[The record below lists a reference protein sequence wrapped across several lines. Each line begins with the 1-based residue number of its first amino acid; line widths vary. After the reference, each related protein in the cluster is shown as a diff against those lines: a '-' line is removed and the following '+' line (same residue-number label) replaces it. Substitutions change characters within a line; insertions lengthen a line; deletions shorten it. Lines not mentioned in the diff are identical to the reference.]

1 MARPDTE
8 SRLALELIR
17 QRLFHGDYAHR
28 LPGERQLAE
37 ELGLSRPTVRKAITH
52 LLAEGSLLRT
62 ESGRLRLPSGDGDG
76 ARRKVIAFLHQGSSL
91 DREAALWRDGVYAAA
106 EKRGLTV
113 RSVVYEHDD
122 DLRISSALSRYDGV
136 FLLLHSRDQV
146 TPRLMKRIQ
155 ETESRVVG
163 LDQDCSSLGLRSV
176 IVFPSGSV
184 SKLLDHLRQ
193 LGHRRISCINVQAG
207 NPVIESRIS
216 AWRTYV
222 DHHGIDGELCSV
234 EDAATLDHA
243 YRAVGDRIRAGWLCS
258 GAVLCVTLQAAIG
271 TMRALYEMGVRIG
284 KDVSVCVI
292 NDEGMGPYLVPS
304 LTSLQMP
311 ARQRYVQKA
320 VDWMAGLADWK
331 IPSLVQPR
339 EARLFIGESTGPAKR
354 QSEFPLTG
362 GVKRPKTVRK

>member
-17 QRLFHGDYAHR
+17 QRLFHGDYAGR
-28 LPGERQLAE
+28 LPGERQLAV
-37 ELGLSRPTVRKAITH
+37 ELGLSRPTVRKAITQ

-62 ESGRLRLPSGDGDG
+62 ESGRLQLPSGDGDG
-76 ARRKVIAFLHQGSSL
+76 MRRKVIAFLHQGSSL
-91 DREAALWRDGVYAAA
+91 DRETALWRDGVYAAA

-136 FLLLHSRDQV
+136 FILLHSRDQV

-155 ETESRVVG
+155 EAGARVVG

-193 LGHRRISCINVQAG
+193 LGHRRIHCVNVQAT
-207 NPVIESRIS
+207 NPVIESRID
-216 AWRTYV
+216 AWRKYL
-222 DHHGIDGELCSV
+222 DRHGIDGELCSV
-234 EDAATLDHA
+234 EDVTILDRA
-243 YRAVGDRIRAGWLCS
+243 YRQIGDRIRESWLGR
-258 GAVLCVTLQAAIG
+258 GAILCITLQAAIG
-271 TMRALYEMGVRIG
+271 TMRALYEMGARIG
-284 KDVSVCVI
+284 KDVSVCVV
-292 NDEGMGPYLVPS
+292 NDEGLGPYLVPS
-304 LTSLQMP
+304 LTALQMP

-320 VDWMAGLADWK
+320 VDWMAGLIEWK
-331 IPSLVQPR
+331 TPSLVEPR
-339 EARLFIGESTGPAKR
+339 DARLFIGESTGPAGR
-354 QSEFPLTG
+354 
-362 GVKRPKTVRK
+362 